1 MWYLIKSSA
10 TGKFSIRYYSSIN
23 DSPSMLFTNSAY
35 ILWVLDINRLSNL
48 IEPSSHY
55 PGPSLKELYNRT
67 GYLIKPLPEIPI
79 NIPSISII
87 KSFYPELFL

>member
-10 TGKFSIRYYSSIN
+10 SGKYSIRYYTSTNVSY
-23 DSPSMLFTNSAY
+23 SMLFAGSTN
-35 ILWVLDINRLSNL
+35 IWVLDINDLRDLT
-48 IEPSSHY
+48 EPLSHY

-67 GYLIKPLPEIPI
+67 SYLIKPLPEIPM
-79 NIPSISII
+79 NIPSIDFI